1 MLREKRISVLMDC
14 KIQRLTG
21 LNKLEGIYFLK
32 KQADGTYS
40 DSEYYINPS
49 IVIAE
54 NGVGEPK
61 INLKQILTPG

>member
-1 MLREKRISVLMDC
+1 
-14 KIQRLTG
+14 LTG